1 MKIKI
6 NGVNEALKFSR
17 IADRFDEDI
26 DVTDG
31 HFIVDGKSHVGLL
44 MICTKPN
51 LEAKIITD
59 DMGKWAAFRN
69 AIEEF
74 LYVDE

>member
-6 NGVNEALKFSR
+6 DGINEALKFSR
-17 IADRFDEDI
+17 IAETFPENI

-31 HFIVDGKSHVGLL
+31 HYIVDGKSHIGLL
-44 MICTKPN
+44 MICTNGNP

-59 DMGKWAAFRN
+59 NMHVWAAFRN
-69 AIEEF
+69 AIADF
-74 LYVDE
+74 LTTE